1 MPGIGR
7 VSFETG
13 GMTADYNALQKEIS
27 AMGVLFRRKR
37 RVRVSSPSG
46 TDIDFLTG
54 GRWVLEDNGVCNRP
68 GQIANLPAG
77 KVFVF
82 PKEGSMNG
90 TIVVDGSWEGILL
103 EEPLSLTI
111 EKGVVIN
118 ISGGDI
124 AKEIEESF
132 EMAKSGLR
140 SSKKD
145 LIWTVAEFGFGMN
158 PKATKLVGNRV
169 EDLVIRGGAY
179 FGFGDNTHLGG
190 YARVGIH
197 QRGTIRAP
205 EVLLEETSLISS
217 GKVSVR

>member
-1 MPGIGR
+1 M
-7 VSFETG
+7 
-13 GMTADYNALQKEIS
+13 
-27 AMGVLFRRKR
+27 
-37 RVRVSSPSG
+37 
-46 TDIDFLTG
+46 
-54 GRWVLEDNGVCNRP
+54 
-68 GQIANLPAG
+68 
-77 KVFVF
+77 
-82 PKEGSMNG
+82 
-90 TIVVDGSWEGILL
+90 L

-111 EKGVVIN
+111 EKGVVVN

-158 PKATKLVGNRV
+158 PKATELVGNRV

-190 YARVGIH
+190 SARVGIH